1 MLNREVMT
9 PDSTPTLRL
18 RAQQRVIMVHD
29 DLNACTRLI
38 DRLREAFIVRV
49 TTSVAE
55 MEEQLTPIER
65 VTAIVC
71 VSGKSVRAYQV
82 HHAFTRAGGKPER
95 IVYVAKD
102 AIADSSRAIDDAIG
116 VVRRVAAHVRS

>member
-1 MLNREVMT
+1 MT

-49 TTSVAE
+49 TTSLAE

-71 VSGKSVRAYQV
+71 VSGQSVRAYEV
-82 HHAFTRAGGKPER
+82 HRVFTRAGGRPER

-102 AIADSSRAIDDAIG
+102 AIADSSRAVDDAVG
-116 VVRRVAAHVRS
+116 VVRRVAAHVRG